1 MVGEGLEDW
10 ALVDLLESVLFVKG
24 GQPKSLHMMMGEPRE
39 MFLLSQ
45 LKLELPADFVVEEEL
60 RFLSDPKCLE
70 TLRT

>member
-1 MVGEGLEDW
+1 
-10 ALVDLLESVLFVKG
+10 
-24 GQPKSLHMMMGEPRE
+24 MMMGEPRE